1 MPRKSRRNESFQQ
14 FLASMAPADPPEQ
27 WMSVVETGVIDEHAG
42 TRWQLKRGPLDVR
55 VARRLATSASLM
67 VIGDGASTRFRDVPV
82 DQRTETWTRA
92 EARYEGPGGI
102 IKGPDWPIEPVY
114 NAYEFESDDGR
125 SMLLLDETC

>member
-1 MPRKSRRNESFQQ
+1 ME
-14 FLASMAPADPPEQ
+14 PADPPEQ

-42 TRWQLKRGPLDVR
+42 AWWQLKRGPLDVR
-55 VARRLATSASLM
+55 VARRLADSASLM
-67 VIGDGASTRFRDVPV
+67 VVGHAASARFQDVPV
-82 DQRTETWTRA
+82 DQRAETWTRA
-92 EARYEGPGGI
+92 EERYEGPGGA